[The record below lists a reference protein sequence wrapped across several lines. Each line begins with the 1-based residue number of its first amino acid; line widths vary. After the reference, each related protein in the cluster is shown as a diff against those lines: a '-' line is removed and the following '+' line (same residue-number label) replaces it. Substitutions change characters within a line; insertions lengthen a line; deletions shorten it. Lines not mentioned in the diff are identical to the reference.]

1 MARQNLLLVDADLRS
16 LRVLEVSLRKAGYSV
31 AACADAKSA
40 LETLELSKPD
50 LILSDTRLPGTD
62 GFELA
67 QKIRSTA
74 EWSDIPFMFL
84 SSDLSVESK
93 VRGLE
98 QGVED
103 YLTKPIYIK
112 EIIARVN
119 LVLQRRQRKGLEER
133 GSGSGKTRFTGS
145 LADMGIVDL
154 LQTIDNGKK
163 SGVLHLRSGS
173 QSAAIYFRDGSIVDA
188 ELGSLRAERAIYRAL
203 VWNEGTF
210 ELDFRDVRRED
221 VVGTSTQGVLMEG
234 MRRLDEWGRLAEQLP
249 RLDTVFEV
257 NAEELL
263 ARLAEIPDEINAIL
277 RHFDGERT
285 LIDVVDRCA
294 QDDLETLSAVS
305 KLYFEGLIVQA
316 EPGSSS
322 KKRTSQ
328 RTRPEGMSV
337 PAEAQTALVPLP
349 VEAAARAASMPP
361 TGASDTPVPSSVVPL
376 SEARLEQTTVIPPGD
391 ERGDADSAMVPGR
404 LSPSIE
410 PPDAWDEGAVAAR
423 GNDEI
428 RPVRGLGS
436 TWDYEASGSGVH
448 NAPTTPGSAHAPMG
462 LEGVRA
468 RKGKRW
474 KPLRD
479 SGTLR
484 GVKAPVVGSSDD
496 DRESSSPALDLDP
509 AAALRARKKMR
520 KRKRLS
526 LASSPGLL
534 SAFDPLNET
543 ISDADEE
550 AEDDAEARPSSSD
563 NGAMRA
569 PASSAAAQVS
579 DVVSTGAVNGAGAA
593 SVAPPI
599 EDLTAQADSEPDS
612 RDDDAVR
619 VSRTHLVATGGY
631 DLNAIPERARGGGDT
646 WRALPVVQGP
656 PDVPP
661 AFDPMAT
668 VLEVA
673 PPARSSAPQPHAAPE
688 PPTPPSQAPREPE
701 KPAREWRT
709 PAANDEPPTRPIG
722 RGSQAK
728 PPGSAAPAAPSAAPP
743 AVPAA
748 ARTSD
753 TRSAAP
759 RPPDVRTTP
768 AARVPASLQELASR
782 PPPPPI
788 RHEPEA
794 LPSSSTRWVI
804 SAVVVAVALI
814 VFAFVYRSV
823 RPTARTQPEPMQVDP
838 TSGQAQ
844 AAPDPNAQPTHAG
857 ATAEEPP
864 PVDLD
869 LTAQATSDAAALI
882 AEGRALEQAG
892 KRTQAMELYDRAL
905 AITPNDPALLSR
917 MAFNHLNRGDNK
929 SAEDFAARA
938 AAVDPTSSEA
948 WIVLGAARDG
958 QGNRTGGREAYKS
971 CVELGR
977 GDYVEECRRML
988 R

>member
-1 MARQNLLLVDADLRS
+1 
-16 LRVLEVSLRKAGYSV
+16 VLEVSLRKAGYSV

-67 QKIRSTA
+67 QKIRASA

-173 QSAAIYFRDGSIVDA
+173 QAAAIYFREGSIVDA
-188 ELGSLRAERAIYRAL
+188 ELGALRAERAIYRSL
-203 VWNEGTF
+203 VWSEGTF

-221 VVGTSTQGVLMEG
+221 VVKSSTQGVLMEG

-257 NAEELL
+257 NADELL
-263 ARLAEIPDEINAIL
+263 ARLAEIPDEINTIL

-285 LIDVVDRCA
+285 LIDVVDRCT

-316 EPGSSS
+316 EPGAPS
-322 KKRTSQ
+322 KKRVSH
-328 RTRPEGMSV
+328 RSRPEGLPSV
-337 PAEAQTALVPLP
+337 PAEAQTALVPMP
-349 VEAAARAASMPP
+349 VEAAARAASTTPP
-361 TGASDTPVPSSVVPL
+361 AEANGGVPSSVVPL
-376 SEARLEQTTVIPPGD
+376 PSMSDHTTVIPPGD
-391 ERGDADSAMVPGR
+391 ERDTDAAMVPGR

-410 PPDAWDEGAVAAR
+410 PP
-423 GNDEI
+423 NDWRNASKRTNNEI
-428 RPVRGLGS
+428 PPVKSLAS
-436 TWDYEASGSGVH
+436 TWDYEADTDVH
-448 NAPTTPGSAHAPMG
+448 GAPTTPGSANAPLG
-462 LEGVRA
+462 LDGARA

-474 KPLRD
+474 KPLRE

-484 GVKAPVVGSSDD
+484 GLKAPVLPQPG
-496 DRESSSPALDLDP
+496 ESAAGATAEGEANKEHSQPAIDP

-534 SAFDPLNET
+534 TAVDPLTESVT
-543 ISDADEE
+543 DADDDADDDASDAGRTSE
-550 AEDDAEARPSSSD
+550 AKEAS
-563 NGAMRA
+563 
-569 PASSAAAQVS
+569 ASSAAP
-579 DVVSTGAVNGAGAA
+579 AGAA
-593 SVAPPI
+593 TL
-599 EDLTAQADSEPDS
+599 EETAHASPDERSS
-612 RDDDAVR
+612 RAGGDAAVR
-619 VSRTHLVATGGY
+619 VSRTHLVAPG
-631 DLNAIPERARGGGDT
+631 DLKAFDERARGGSDT
-646 WRALPVVQGP
+646 WRAMPVVQQ
-656 PDVPP
+656 P
-661 AFDPMAT
+661 AAPFNPIAT
-668 VLEVA
+668 VHEVA
-673 PPARSSAPQPHAAPE
+673 PPTRPPEPPEAARAVAWRSSAASEAPVALPAKAAERPAPPASASAGTPAARSSA
-688 PPTPPSQAPREPE
+688 S
-701 KPAREWRT
+701 
-709 PAANDEPPTRPIG
+709 
-722 RGSQAK
+722 
-728 PPGSAAPAAPSAAPP
+728 SAAPP
-743 AVPAA
+743 PTPAA
-748 ARTSD
+748 ARTSSSGSSSAPQSS
-753 TRSAAP
+753 RSSAP
-759 RPPDVRTTP
+759 RPPGTP
-768 AARVPASLQELASR
+768 PRVPTPLHELVSR
-782 PPPPPI
+782 PPPPPPPV
-788 RHEPEA
+788 EE
-794 LPSSSTRWVI
+794 LPASNLRWVI
-804 SAVVVAVALI
+804 SAVVVAAAL
-814 VFAFVYRSV
+814 VGAAFLYRSFSGKGA
-823 RPTARTQPEPMQVDP
+823 TKPMQNVQQVDP
-838 TSGQAQ
+838 TTGQQLPEDPANDTAQ
-844 AAPDPNAQPTHAG
+844 AGETTEDT
-857 ATAEEPP
+857 P

-869 LTAQATSDAAALI
+869 LTAKGSDDAAMLI
-882 AEGRALEQAG
+882 AEGRSLEQEG
-892 KRTQAMELYDRAL
+892 KRVQAMAFYERAL
-905 AITPNDPALLSR
+905 SITPNDSALLSR
-917 MAFNHLNRGDNK
+917 MAFNLLNRGDNQ

-958 QGNRTGGREAYKS
+958 LGNRAGAREAYKR
-971 CVELGR
+971 CIEVGKGE
-977 GDYVEECRRML
+977 YVEECRRMV

>member
-1 MARQNLLLVDADLRS
+1 VARQNLLLVDADLRS

-50 LILSDTRLPGTD
+50 LILSDTRLPGID

-67 QKIRSTA
+67 QKIRSSA

-119 LVLQRRQRKGLEER
+119 LVLQRRQRRGLEER
-133 GSGSGKTRFTGS
+133 GGASGKTRFTGS

-173 QSAAIYFRDGSIVDA
+173 QTAAIYFRDGSIVDA
-188 ELGSLRAERAIYRAL
+188 ELGTLRAERAIYRTL

-221 VVGTSTQGVLMEG
+221 VVASSTQGVLMEG

-257 NAEELL
+257 NADELL

-316 EPGSSS
+316 EPGSTS

-328 RTRPEGMSV
+328 RTRPDGLNL
-337 PAEAQTALVPLP
+337 PTEAQTAQVPLP

-361 TGASDTPVPSSVVPL
+361 ASSGSSPAPASVVPL
-376 SEARLEQTTVIPPGD
+376 SEGRIEQTTVIPPGD
-391 ERGDADSAMVPGR
+391 ERGDPDTAMVPGR

-410 PPDAWDEGAVAAR
+410 PPNAWGDSERPER
-423 GNDEI
+423 GNDEL
-428 RPVRGLGS
+428 RTARSLNS
-436 TWDYEASGSGVH
+436 TWDYESSGSGVH
-448 NAPTTPGSAHAPMG
+448 GAPTTPGTANAPGG
-462 LEGVRA
+462 LEGARA

-484 GVKAPVVGSSDD
+484 GVKAPVGASDD
-496 DRESSSPALDLDP
+496 DREGSSPALDLDP

-534 SAFDPLNET
+534 SALDPLSET
-543 ISDADEE
+543 LSDAEEE
-550 AEDDAEARPSSSD
+550 ADDELDAARAAPEARTSTAS
-563 NGAMRA
+563 AA
-569 PASSAAAQVS
+569 PA
-579 DVVSTGAVNGAGAA
+579 
-593 SVAPPI
+593 I
-599 EDLTAQADSEPDS
+599 EDLTAQAQREPDA
-612 RDDDAVR
+612 REDDAVR
-619 VSRTHLVATGGY
+619 VSRTHLVATAGY
-631 DLNAIPERARGGGDT
+631 DLSAITERARGGGDT
-646 WRALPVVQGP
+646 WRALPVVQAP
-656 PDVPP
+656 PPTP
-661 AFDPMAT
+661 TFDPMAT
-668 VLEVA
+668 VLEVT
-673 PPARSSAPQPHAAPE
+673 PPARAVQSQPQPAAPPE
-688 PPTPPSQAPREPE
+688 PPALPSQAPQEPE
-701 KPAREWRT
+701 KPAREWRA
-709 PAANDEPPTRPIG
+709 PLGDEPPTRPIG
-722 RGSQAK
+722 KSTQAK
-728 PPGSAAPAAPSAAPP
+728 PAAAPVPAAPTPAQAPAPAPAQARAAT
-743 AVPAA
+743 PAA
-748 ARTSD
+748 AQVRASEPK
-753 TRSAAP
+753 AP
-759 RPPDVRTTP
+759 ARPPDIRTVQP

-788 RHEPEA
+788 RPEPEA
-794 LPSSSTRWVI
+794 LPSSSTRWVV

-814 VFAFVYRSV
+814 VFAFVYRSIKPGAS
-823 RPTARTQPEPMQVDP
+823 RSPKPDLAQVDP
-838 TSGQAQ
+838 TTGQ
-844 AAPDPNAQPTHAG
+844 AAPDEPSGAATNNAG
-857 ATAEEPP
+857 ATPSEALP

-905 AITPNDPALLSR
+905 AITPNDSALLSR

-929 SAEDFAARA
+929 SAEDFASRA

-958 QGNRTGGREAYKS
+958 QGNRTGGRDAYKS
-971 CVELGR
+971 CVDHGQ

>member
-1 MARQNLLLVDADLRS
+1 
-16 LRVLEVSLRKAGYSV
+16 VLEVSLRKAGYSV

-67 QKIRSTA
+67 QKIRASA

-173 QSAAIYFRDGSIVDA
+173 QAAAIYFREGSIVDA
-188 ELGSLRAERAIYRAL
+188 ELGALRAERAIYRSL
-203 VWNEGTF
+203 VWSEGTF

-221 VVGTSTQGVLMEG
+221 VVKSSTQGVLMEG

-257 NAEELL
+257 NADELL
-263 ARLAEIPDEINAIL
+263 ARLAEIPDEINTIL

-285 LIDVVDRCA
+285 LIDVVDRCT

-316 EPGSSS
+316 EPGAPS
-322 KKRTSQ
+322 KKRSSH
-328 RTRPEGMSV
+328 RSRPEGLPSV
-337 PAEAQTALVPLP
+337 PAEAQTALIPLP
-349 VEAAARAASMPP
+349 VEAAARAASTTPP
-361 TGASDTPVPSSVVPL
+361 AEANGGVPASVVPL
-376 SEARLEQTTVIPPGD
+376 PSTSDHTTVIPPGD
-391 ERGDADSAMVPGR
+391 ERDTDTAMVPGR

-410 PPDAWDEGAVAAR
+410 PPSEWRNASKR
-423 GNDEI
+423 TSNEI
-428 RPVRGLGS
+428 PPVKSLAS
-436 TWDYEASGSGVH
+436 TWDYEADTDVH
-448 NAPTTPGSAHAPMG
+448 GAPTTPGSANAPLGMDG
-462 LEGVRA
+462 ARA

-474 KPLRD
+474 KPLRE

-484 GVKAPVVGSSDD
+484 GLKAPVVPQPG
-496 DRESSSPALDLDP
+496 ESASGGAADGEANKEHSQPAIDP

-534 SAFDPLNET
+534 TAVDPLTESVT
-543 ISDADEE
+543 DADDDTDDDASDAGRTSE
-550 AEDDAEARPSSSD
+550 AKEASASI
-563 NGAMRA
+563 AA
-569 PASSAAAQVS
+569 PAGATTLAETAHALRDERSSR
-579 DVVSTGAVNGAGAA
+579 AGGDA
-593 SVAPPI
+593 
-599 EDLTAQADSEPDS
+599 
-612 RDDDAVR
+612 AVR
-619 VSRTHLVATGGY
+619 VSRTHLVAPG
-631 DLNAIPERARGGGDT
+631 DLKALDERARGGSDT
-646 WRALPVVQGP
+646 WRAMPVVQQQ
-656 PDVPP
+656 P
-661 AFDPMAT
+661 APFNPMAT
-668 VLEVA
+668 VHEVA
-673 PPARSSAPQPHAAPE
+673 PPTRPPEPPAEAARAVAWRSSAASEAP
-688 PPTPPSQAPREPE
+688 APA
-701 KPAREWRT
+701 KPAERSAL
-709 PAANDEPPTRPIG
+709 PA
-722 RGSQAK
+722 
-728 PPGSAAPAAPSAAPP
+728 SAAPP
-743 AVPAA
+743 AARSSASSAAPPIPQASASAAPPAARSSASTAAPPPTPAA
-748 ARTSD
+748 ARTSSSGSSSAPQ
-753 TRSAAP
+753 TSRSSAP
-759 RPPDVRTTP
+759 RAPGTAP
-768 AARVPASLQELASR
+768 RVPAPLHELVSR
-782 PPPPPI
+782 PPPPPPPV
-788 RHEPEA
+788 EE
-794 LPSSSTRWVI
+794 LPASNLRWVI
-804 SAVVVAVALI
+804 SAVVVAATLVGA
-814 VFAFVYRSV
+814 AFLYRSFSGKGV
-823 RPTARTQPEPMQVDP
+823 TKPTPDVQQVDP
-838 TSGQAQ
+838 TTGQQLPEPANDTAQ
-844 AAPDPNAQPTHAG
+844 AG
-857 ATAEEPP
+857 ETAEEVP

-869 LTAQATSDAAALI
+869 LTAKGSDDAAMLI
-882 AEGRALEQAG
+882 AEGRALEQEG
-892 KRTQAMELYDRAL
+892 KRVQAMAFYERAL
-905 AITPNDPALLSR
+905 SITPNDSALLSR
-917 MAFNHLNRGDNK
+917 MAFNLLNRGDNQ

-958 QGNRTGGREAYKS
+958 LGNRAGARDAYKR
-971 CVELGR
+971 CLEVGKGE
-977 GDYVEECRRML
+977 YVEECRRMV